1 MENFFVLF
9 FVLFWLN
16 NLLINHA
23 SESAKKTNTC
33 HTKYNIQFDLNDL
46 LLVVE
51 LPTNTFKIRKWSSR
65 TDFLVKAAKGN
76 EASFNAK

>member
-1 MENFFVLF
+1 MENFFILF

-23 SESAKKTNTC
+23 SESAKKTKKKNKTNTC

-51 LPTNTFKIRKWSSR
+51 LPTNTI
-65 TDFLVKAAKGN
+65 
-76 EASFNAK
+76 